1 MGCAVISQS
10 SVSSARPEQIQF
22 RLIDAGLDIQNTEY
36 RVEQIVMA
44 DRLVGGL
51 TQAAQIQLALGREA
65 IGYPLH
71 HGNMGLSLRSKGV
84 GGAVQVEVV
93 LTQ

>member
-10 SVSSARPEQIQF
+10 SVRSARPEQFQL

-36 RVEQIVMA
+36 RVEQVVMA
-44 DRLVGGL
+44 DRLVGRL
-51 TQAAQIQLALGREA
+51 AQAAQIQLALGREA
-65 IGYPLH
+65 VGYPLH
-71 HGNMGLSLRSKGV
+71 HGNMGLGLGGKGV
-84 GGAVQVEVV
+84 GGAMQVEVI